1 VELARLLAQAGHQ
14 MNRRLATI
22 LIVAFAIASLCSLLV
37 YRLIANR
44 MTASRPAVTTRVV
57 AAKTDIKLGT
67 ILNADN
73 LSTIEISGT
82 APKCTILVKDKAS
95 ILGRGVISPIYQG
108 EPIIEDRLAG
118 GKNGGFAAAIPIG
131 MRAVAVKVDEV
142 VNVSGFVTPG
152 MRVDVLISGNP
163 PDQQNATQGPQAQ
176 ARTLLQNIQVLSAG
190 TDYQKDTE
198 GKPKQVQVV
207 NLLVTPEQAQ
217 LVSLATNQQVK
228 IQLVLRNPLDT
239 KTDAVAGTA
248 MSNLFAGAAVNTA
261 TVEKPR
267 RVVAP
272 KRVAPKA
279 FSVEVI
285 NGSKQTQEKFV
296 SSEAH
301 Q

>member
-1 VELARLLAQAGHQ
+1 

-22 LIVAFAIASLCSLLV
+22 LVIAFAIASLCSLLV

-44 MTASRPAVTTRVV
+44 MSAERPSVTTRLV

-67 ILNADN
+67 ILTADN
-73 LSTIEISGT
+73 LSTVEISGT
-82 APKCTILVKDKAS
+82 APKDAILDKDKS
-95 ILGRGVISPIYQG
+95 SLFGRGVISQIYEG
-108 EPIIEDRLAG
+108 EPIMQDRLAG
-118 GKNGGFAAAIPIG
+118 GKNGGFAANIPLG

-142 VNVSGFVTPG
+142 VNVSGFATPG

-163 PDQQNATQGPQAQ
+163 PQQQNSQQSSQPQPQ

-190 TDYQKDTE
+190 TDYQRDAE

-239 KTDAVAGTA
+239 KTDPVAGTA
-248 MSNLFAGAAVNTA
+248 MSNLFTGA
-261 TVEKPR
+261 TVNVAQGQPR
-267 RVVAP
+267 RAAAP
-272 KRVAPKA
+272 KRVVPQA

-285 NGSKQTQEKFV
+285 NGSKQTHEKFA
-296 SSEAH
+296 SPEAH

>member
-1 VELARLLAQAGHQ
+1 

-22 LIVAFAIASLCSLLV
+22 LVIAFAVASLCSLLV

-44 MTASRPAVTTRVV
+44 MTAGRPAVTTRVV
-57 AAKTDIKLGT
+57 TAKTDIKLGA
-67 ILNADN
+67 I
-73 LSTIEISGT
+73 LSTDNISSVEISGT
-82 APKCTILVKDKAS
+82 APKGAILDKDKNS
-95 ILGRGVISPIYQG
+95 ILGRGVISPIYEG
-108 EPIIEDRLAG
+108 EPIIQDRLAG
-118 GKNGGFAAAIPIG
+118 GKNGGFAAAIPLG

-142 VNVSGFVTPG
+142 VNVSGFATPG

-163 PDQQNATQGPQAQ
+163 PEQQGASQGAQPQ

-239 KTDAVAGTA
+239 KTDPVAGTA
-248 MSNLFAGAAVNTA
+248 MSNLFVGGAVNIAANKPKRTA
-261 TVEKPR
+261 
-267 RVVAP
+267 AP
-272 KRVAPKA
+272 KRVAPQA

-285 NGSKQTQEKFV
+285 NGSKQTQEKFA
-296 SSEAH
+296 SPEAH